1 MIPRAD
7 TDVSWDIDYASLR
20 AASPLEIENGF
31 GTRQYSAELVVYAG
45 WEEAIDRLVE
55 ERESLARIAA
65 ASPDADTFNELA
77 SEEEGEPV
85 FDEILGDL
93 VSGPDVGMES
103 ACLALCAAGCVTAA
117 SCRGHPGEHA
127 WAPFPT
133 IFLAADDDRARV
145 LDGIARIA
153 GCGLANASDGKL
165 ELWAPSLEEI
175 MRFTELVIA
184 NREKFERIPLP
195 GALRQARGA
204 TGRGSQTP
212 PSGPWPRTARP

>member
-1 MIPRAD
+1 MIPRAE

-20 AASPLEIENGF
+20 AASPVEIENGF
-31 GTRQYSAELVVYAG
+31 GTRQYSAQLVVYAS
-45 WEEAIDRLVE
+45 WEEAIDRLAE
-55 ERESLARIAA
+55 EREAVLGIGA
-65 ASPDADTFNELA
+65 ASPDANTFDELA
-77 SEEEGEPV
+77 REEEGEPV

-93 VSGPDVGMES
+93 VAGLDVGIES

-153 GCGLANASDGKL
+153 GCGLANAPDGKL
-165 ELWAPSLEEI
+165 ELWAPSLEEM
-175 MRFTELVIA
+175 MRFTERVIA
-184 NREKFERIPLP
+184 NRGVFESIPLP
-195 GALRQARGA
+195 GALRRARGA
-204 TGRGSQTP
+204 PGSQTP
-212 PSGPWPRTARP
+212 PSGP

>member
-1 MIPRAD
+1 LAVIPRAD
-7 TDVSWDIDYASLR
+7 IDVRWDINYASLR

-31 GTRQYSAELVVYAG
+31 GTRQYSAELVVYAS
-45 WEEAIDRLVE
+45 WEEAIDRLAE
-55 ERESLARIAA
+55 ERESVVRIAA
-65 ASPDADTFNELA
+65 ASPDADTFDELA
-77 SEEEGEPV
+77 REEEGEPV

-133 IFLAADDDRARV
+133 IFLAVDNDRALV

-165 ELWAPSLEEI
+165 ELWAPSLEE
-175 MRFTELVIA
+175 MMQFTELVIA
-184 NREKFERIPLP
+184 HRDVFERIPLT
-195 GALRQARGA
+195 GALQRARGA

-212 PSGPWPRTARP
+212 PFGL